1 MDGLQFL
8 SSIVESLAWPAA
20 VVWLAFL
27 LRAPLAK
34 LIPRVRGVKYGD
46 LHVDIAEQIEAA
58 KEQVDAK
65 NETPAGESAEPPL
78 SFKSL
83 ALADPRAA
91 VLSAWLPV
99 EIELNKL
106 ATKNGV
112 DLRLGMPAIRQL
124 QKLQD
129 IGVLDKFMVQTLV
142 NLRRIRNTAVHVT
155 EDSIDF
161 DDAINMA
168 EMCQWVSEQ
177 LKRINASF

>member
-1 MDGLQFL
+1 MDWFQFL
-8 SSIVESLAWPAA
+8 SSVIGSLAWPGA

-58 KEQVDAK
+58 KEQVNA
-65 NETPAGESAEPPL
+65 ETPAGETPEPPM

-83 ALADPRAA
+83 AQADPRAA

-106 ATKNGV
+106 ASKNGIV
-112 DLRLGMPAIRQL
+112 LRPGISTLKQLNQL
-124 QKLQD
+124 QE
-129 IGVLDKFMVQTLV
+129 IGALDNFMIQTLV

-155 EDSIDF
+155 EDSVGF
-161 DDAINMA
+161 EDAMKMA
-168 EMCQWVSEQ
+168 EMCEWVSAQ
-177 LKRINASF
+177 LKRINGSE